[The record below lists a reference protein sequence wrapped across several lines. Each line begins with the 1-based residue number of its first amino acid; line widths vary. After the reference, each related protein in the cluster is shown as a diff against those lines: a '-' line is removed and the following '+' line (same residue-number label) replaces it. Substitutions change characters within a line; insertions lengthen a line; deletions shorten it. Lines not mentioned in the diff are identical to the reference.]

1 MVGSIPLSLISYLY
15 HLTLHTIIMKPKPVK
30 ILIADDDLEDL
41 ELIEEA
47 LLRIEPTADLQ
58 KFTNGKKAIEYLVSS
73 EDHELPC
80 LIILDYSMPEIN
92 GSQVLSK
99 IKNEAR
105 YHPIPKV
112 VLSTSNAP
120 LHIHEC
126 IANGATEYVVKPD
139 NMKDLNALAQKL
151 LNFCQSD

>member
-1 MVGSIPLSLISYLY
+1 
-15 HLTLHTIIMKPKPVK
+15 MKQKPVK
-30 ILIADDDLEDL
+30 ILIADDDLEDV

-47 LLRIEPTADLQ
+47 LLRIEPTVELQ
-58 KFTNGKKAIEYLVSS
+58 KFNNGKKAIDYLVASL
-73 EDHELPC
+73 DQELPC

-92 GSQVLSK
+92 GSQVLFR
-99 IKNEAR
+99 IKDEVR
-105 YHPIPKV
+105 YNLIPKI

-139 NMKDLNALAQKL
+139 NMKELN
-151 LNFCQSD
+151 